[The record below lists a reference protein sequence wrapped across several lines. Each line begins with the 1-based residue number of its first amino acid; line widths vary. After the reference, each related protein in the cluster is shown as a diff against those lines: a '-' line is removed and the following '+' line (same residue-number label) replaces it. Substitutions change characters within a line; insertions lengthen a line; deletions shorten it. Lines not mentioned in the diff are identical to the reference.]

1 MIKVIAE
8 STVYLER
15 LDEAIALSKDLVEAS
30 LKEPGCLE
38 YGLFQNTEN
47 PCKLTMVESWED
59 EAALKRHKETA
70 HVKEIVPKLNAI
82 REIKSVVK
90 VLRPL

>member
-8 STVYLER
+8 STAYSEHLE
-15 LDEAIALSKDLVEAS
+15 EAIALSRKLVEAS

-47 PCKLTMVESWED
+47 PCQLTMVESWED

-82 REIKSVVK
+82 REVKSVVK
-90 VLRPL
+90 VLRQL